1 MQTGKLAIVCCATK
15 SYTYALKSMLRAL
28 SNNIAQVRK
37 NESLKDLDI
46 HIFLVGDGT
55 LKDFE
60 SLLERMEAGSR

>member
-1 MQTGKLAIVCCATK
+1 
-15 SYTYALKSMLRAL
+15 MLRAL